1 MRVADYIA
9 QTLVEHG
16 IHDVFLLTDGGAM
29 DVLKF
34 YLG

>member
-16 IHDVFLLTDGGAM
+16 IHDVFFA
-29 DVLKF
+29 
-34 YLG
+34 Y